1 MRARRFERTS
11 SPGRPA
17 PSAAGSVQGGRTRRS
32 QVGIALAGGGPLGGI
47 YEIGA
52 LAAIADSLEGLD
64 LNDLDV
70 YVGVSSGSFVAAGL
84 ANGITPLEMVH
95 MFIESEDARE
105 PFDPA
110 ILVRPAF
117 REYLSRAAS
126 VPPLLLSSLKQ
137 LFTRPGSQ
145 DLLAAFQRLS
155 RAIPTGVFNNAE
167 MERFLRRMFSA
178 PGRTNDFRRL
188 GRKLYLVATDLDS
201 GESVEFGAPGQDTLP
216 ISRAVQA
223 SAALPGLFPPVRI
236 NGRYYVDGALIKT
249 LHASVALKEGARLVL
264 CINPLVP
271 FSDRAADKHVGARRL
286 VDGGLPV
293 VLSQTFRAIIHSRMQ
308 AGLAKY
314 EQEFRG
320 KDVILFEPRSDDAD
334 MFFTNIFSYAGRRRL
349 CEHAYQRTRAE
360 ILARRH
366 ELAPLLARHGIR
378 LNRRVLQD
386 ENLHLVRPSVR
397 SHSLRSTPALDAA
410 ARLADGLDDLEHW
423 LRVHSLKPA

>member
-1 MRARRFERTS
+1 MAVPHARR
-11 SPGRPA
+11 A
-17 PSAAGSVQGGRTRRS
+17 ASARRNTKARI
-32 QVGIALAGGGPLGGI
+32 GIALAGGGPLGGI

-52 LAAIADSLEGLD
+52 LAAIADTLEGIDVNALD
-64 LNDLDV
+64 I

-84 ANGITPLEMVH
+84 ANGITPLEMVR

-117 REYLSRAAS
+117 REYLSRAATL
-126 VPPLLLSSLKQ
+126 PPLLLGSLKQ
-137 LFTRPGSQ
+137 YFTRPGSQ
-145 DLLAAFQRLS
+145 DLRAAFQRLS
-155 RAIPTGVFNNAE
+155 RAIPTGAFNNAD
-167 MERFLRRMFSA
+167 MERFLRRTFSV

-188 GRKLYLVATDLDS
+188 ERRLLLVATDLDS
-201 GESVEFGAPGQDTLP
+201 GESVEFGAPGADKVP
-216 ISRAVQA
+216 ISKAIQA

-249 LHASVALKEGARLVL
+249 LHASVALRQGAGLVL

-271 FSDRAADKHVGARRL
+271 FNDRASDKHVGARRL

-314 EQEFRG
+314 EQEFPG
-320 KDVILFEPRSDDAD
+320 QDVILFEPRSDDAD

-349 CEHAYQRTRAE
+349 CEHAYQRTRQE
-360 ILARRH
+360 ILARRA
-366 ELAPLLARHGIR
+366 ELAPVLARHGIR
-378 LNRRVLQD
+378 LNLRVLQD
-386 ENLHLVRPSVR
+386 ADLHLVRPSVR
-397 SHSLRSTPALDAA
+397 ARSMRSTAALDAA

-423 LRVHSLKPA
+423 LRVHALKPA

>member
-1 MRARRFERTS
+1 MAARYAGRASLPIQRRAKASRI
-11 SPGRPA
+11 
-17 PSAAGSVQGGRTRRS
+17 
-32 QVGIALAGGGPLGGI
+32 GIALAGGGPLGGI

-52 LAAIADSLEGLD
+52 LAALTDSLEGVD
-64 LNDLDV
+64 FNDLDV

-84 ANGITPLEMVH
+84 ANGITPLEMVR

-117 REYLSRAAS
+117 REYLSRAVT
-126 VPPLLLSSLKQ
+126 VPPLLLASLKQ
-137 LFTRPGSQ
+137 FLARPGSQ
-145 DLLAAFQRLS
+145 DLRAAFQRLS
-155 RAIPTGVFNNAE
+155 RAIPTGVFDNAD
-167 MERFLRRMFSA
+167 MERFLRRTFSA

-188 GRKLYLVATDLDS
+188 ERKLFLVATDLDS
-201 GESVEFGAPGQDTLP
+201 GVAVEFGAPGADAVP

-249 LHASVALKEGARLVL
+249 LHASVALREGAGLVL

-271 FSDRAADKHVGARRL
+271 FSDHTSDKRVGARRL
-286 VDGGLPV
+286 IDGGLPV
-293 VLSQTFRAIIHSRMQ
+293 VLSQTFRAIIHSRMR

-314 EQEFRG
+314 EREFPGR
-320 KDVILFEPRSDDAD
+320 DVILFEPRSDDAD

-349 CEHAYQRTRAE
+349 CEHAYRRTRAE

-366 ELAPLLARHGIR
+366 ELAPMLAHHGIG
-378 LNRRVLQD
+378 LNLRVLQD
-386 ENLHLVRPSVR
+386 EDLHLVRPSVR
-397 SHSLRSTPALDAA
+397 SRSMRTTAALDAV

-423 LRVHSLKPA
+423 LRVHALGPA